1 MIVGHGLIA
10 KAFIH
15 SVFDSPHYVVFASG
29 ISNSSESNPSAYTRE
44 LDLLAQ
50 YLAKNSTLIY
60 FSTTSIF
67 DPTKKDTLYIRHKI
81 NIENLISDQADSYLI
96 VRLPILVGRTD
107 NAFTLINFL
116 VQAIK
121 EKRPIQLHSNACRHL
136 LDIDDVVPAM
146 TPLYRDTKTQ
156 HTINIL
162 GSEKISIPDLV
173 RKIEFVLQKKGEFS
187 WQNEGACYD
196 LPANAGEVL
205 YINKENYVDEILLKY
220 FGKDAT

>member
-15 SVFDSPHYVVFASG
+15 SVFDSLQHVVFASG
-29 ISNSSESNPSAYTRE
+29 ISNSSESNPTAYTRE

-50 YLAKNSTLIY
+50 YLAKNKTLIY

-81 NIENLISDQADSYLI
+81 QIEKLIREQAESYLI
-96 VRLPILVGRTD
+96 VRLPILIGRTD

-116 VQAIK
+116 VNAING
-121 EKRPIQLHSNACRHL
+121 KRLVQLHSNACRHL
-136 LDIDDVVPAM
+136 LDIDDVVPVM
-146 TPLYRDTKTQ
+146 TPFYSDTTAQ
-156 HTINIL
+156 HIINIL
-162 GSEKISIPDLV
+162 GSKKITIPDLV
-173 RKIEFVLQKKGEFS
+173 RKIEFVLHKQGEFS

-196 LPANAGEVL
+196 IPANEGEIL
-205 YINKENYVDEILLKY
+205 YVKKENYVDEILQKY
-220 FGKDAT
+220 FS